1 MTKLFQ
7 DTPNQY
13 FSLIGKSENDELFQ
27 SFQSEFDSDISEQN
41 IVNGKILLYKN
52 NGISIKIVEGIIS
65 EIKFYLSPNPI
76 SKVYEGQ
83 NVFELKRITD
93 ETQIRKN
100 DLYTRIKN
108 NDPNRLTNDYKRDN
122 CLFSFDSM
130 TGELLSI
137 EILNE
142 IQ

>member
-27 SFQSEFDSDISEQN
+27 SFQSEFDSEISEQN

-52 NGISIKIVEGIIS
+52 NGISIKIVEGIIT

>member
-52 NGISIKIVEGIIS
+52 NGISIKIVEGIIT